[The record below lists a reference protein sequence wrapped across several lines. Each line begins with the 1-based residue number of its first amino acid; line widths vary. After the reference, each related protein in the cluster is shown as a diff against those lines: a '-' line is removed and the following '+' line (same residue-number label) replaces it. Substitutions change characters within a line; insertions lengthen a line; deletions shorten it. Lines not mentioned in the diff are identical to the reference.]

1 MKALFLSH
9 SPPSAQEPHEL
20 FSSSHAVHHEAIA
33 ASSTRTAGLVWVG
46 SRLRRMDFAAR
57 RRRGCVM
64 RVAVGLLIPTKD
76 PTRESPEKNH
86 HHAVGGGDLL
96 VVLHVARRKP
106 PAAAARQRVAAVAC
120 TDGLPRQQLPKRSGQ
135 QRCLELSGQES
146 WRARRFDGAIHL
158 EGPRH
163 VADVLHGG
171 DAGTLGKGR
180 HRRGWLPLHR

>member
-1 MKALFLSH
+1 MSCSH
-9 SPPSAQEPHEL
+9 PRTLCTTRPSQPAARGRPAWCGWVADCAAWI
-20 FSSSHAVHHEAIA
+20 FA
-33 ASSTRTAGLVWVG
+33 ASV
-46 SRLRRMDFAAR
+46 
-57 RRRGCVM
+57 VM
-64 RVAVGLLIPTKD
+64 RVAVAGRRLIPTKD

-86 HHAVGGGDLL
+86 HHAVGRSDLL

-146 WRARRFDGAIHL
+146 WRARRFGIAFHL